1 MLKQS
6 TRQMVFNALTAAN
19 LHGNESRKL
28 VEDFLGGRDLELSEI
43 DLDSLATMEF
53 CIYLELN
60 YEVLVI
66 PHQVHQYHSFN
77 ELALDIEEW
86 MS

>member
-6 TRQMVFNALTAAN
+6 TRQMLFNALTAAN
-19 LHGNESRKL
+19 LHGNESRQL
-28 VEDFLGGRDLELSEI
+28 IEDFLGGKDLELLELE
-43 DLDSLATMEF
+43 LDSLATMEF

-66 PHQVHQYHSFN
+66 PHQVHQYNSLN
-77 ELALDIEEW
+77 ELAMYIEELL
-86 MS
+86 S